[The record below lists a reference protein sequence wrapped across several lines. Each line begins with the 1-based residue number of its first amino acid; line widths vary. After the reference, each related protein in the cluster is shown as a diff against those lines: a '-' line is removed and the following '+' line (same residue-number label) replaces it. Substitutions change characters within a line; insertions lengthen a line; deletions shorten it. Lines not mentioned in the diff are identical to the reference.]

1 MTNDAPSILVI
12 DDDEIVLA
20 ALAELLEAAQFSVRC
35 QASPAGAADI
45 AAADPRL
52 VAVIVDLN
60 MPIMRGDN
68 VLRMFLSRARLRD
81 LPLVLLSGDSAE
93 NLQAVRAKMP
103 HVKVLAKADMHTKLV
118 TVLKEAIAERGQRS
132 ARRAWDSIPS
142 AEPERVI
149 VSAAGEVGQARPE
162 SLFFERLAREMEL
175 AREVWKEVRA
185 GRSER
190 LVRMV
195 NELKLLQVEADKLTL
210 FQIGQLLRGVEQI
223 GSALVRGSAL
233 RPSAEASVEKAIEAL
248 AGTGKNRSAGAKFV
262 AGTLVDALRRA
273 AAELRAA
280 RDGA

>member
-12 DDDEIVLA
+12 DDDEVVLA
-20 ALAELLEAAQFSVRC
+20 ALADLLEEAQFSVRC
-35 QASPAGAADI
+35 QSSPAGAADI
-45 AAADPRL
+45 AAADPQL

-103 HVKVLAKADMHTKLV
+103 HVKVLAKTDMHTKLV
-118 TVLKEAIAERGQRS
+118 TVLKEAIAERGQRT
-132 ARRAWDSIPS
+132 AHRAWGSVPS
-142 AEPERVI
+142 AEPDRII
-149 VSAAGEVGQARPE
+149 VSGPGGVGQARPE
-162 SLFFERLAREMEL
+162 SLFYERLTREMEL
-175 AREVWKEVRA
+175 AREIWTEVRA
-185 GRSER
+185 RRPER
-190 LVRMV
+190 LMRML
-195 NELKLLQVEADKLTL
+195 NELKILQVEADKLTL

-223 GSALVRGSAL
+223 GSALLRGGAL
-233 RPSAEASVEKAIEAL
+233 RPSAETSVEKAIEAL
-248 AGTGKNRSAGAKFV
+248 AGAGKNRSAGAKFV

-273 AAELRAA
+273 AAELRGA